1 MPTHAHRQCVAV
13 LALLLLHCSTNV
25 ILDMTPMFL
34 SCSYM
39 LRTSEHRVLLTR
51 ASRRLLEMFMFRW
64 FHVCVRVCSCV
75 VLGIF
80 KREHYCWEGRLRLW
94 KQNSLRKH
102 LFREEMSK
110 EMSCFL
116 FLHRHTLSNTHQYTQ
131 TRRTRTD
138 YKLKHTHTHSPLLR
152 QKEGGSEM
160 MGSLQVVD
168 DIKGV
173 LFLGGRREE
182 SLDRTLFTDENYT
195 RGMKNRWME
204 SLASWIME
212 RSR

>member
-1 MPTHAHRQCVAV
+1 
-13 LALLLLHCSTNV
+13 
-25 ILDMTPMFL
+25 MFR
-34 SCSYM
+34 SSSYM

-51 ASRRLLEMFMFRW
+51 ASRGLLEMFMFRW

-75 VLGIF
+75 VLGSF

-116 FLHRHTLSNTHQYTQ
+116 FLRRHTHFQTHTSTHRHGA
-131 TRRTRTD
+131 RTD
-138 YKLKHTHTHSPLLR
+138 YKLKHTHTHTPLLR
-152 QKEGGSEM
+152 QQVGGGGGGEM
-160 MGSLQVVD
+160 MGSLQVAD

-173 LFLGGRREE
+173 LFLGGEKGRELR
-182 SLDRTLFTDENYT
+182 SYPFH
-195 RGMKNRWME
+195 RWKLHKSHE
-204 SLASWIME
+204 K
-212 RSR
+212 